1 MLSKVYC
8 FLARALILLADHR
21 ILLDFPQILLTTT
34 AFSLS
39 LSSLVSFASLFSLV
53 SFAFCFSVS
62 FFYFLFLFF
71 VCLKQKIF
79 ILIHIGL
86 CGRVCD
92 KKIFNRPISGNEAT
106 FFFGLSLNQGSVY
119 KHQLLSSTG

>member
-8 FLARALILLADHR
+8 FLARSLILLADHR

-34 AFSLS
+34 AFSFS
-39 LSSLVSFASLFSLV
+39 LSSLVSFAFLFSLV
-53 SFAFCFSVS
+53 SFAFCFSVC
-62 FFYFLFLFF
+62 FFFFVLFF

-79 ILIHIGL
+79 ILIHIRL
-86 CGRVCD
+86 CGRVSD
-92 KKIFNRPISGNEAT
+92 EKIFNRPISENKAI

>member
-34 AFSLS
+34 AFSFS

-53 SFAFCFSVS
+53 SFAFCFSV
-62 FFYFLFLFF
+62 FFFLFF
-71 VCLKQKIF
+71 IFVFCLFETKDIYSDT
-79 ILIHIGL
+79 HWTMRAGM
-86 CGRVCD
+86 R
-92 KKIFNRPISGNEAT
+92 
-106 FFFGLSLNQGSVY
+106 
-119 KHQLLSSTG
+119 